1 MDKQTTWLDLL
12 VGDAKQ
18 AERDTR
24 STVMKLAA
32 DYRKLG
38 LDQSAA
44 LRLAWQQ
51 VKAAQDEAATSAGQL
66 LQVMQG
72 QLGGLGQVLAGFAEG
87 LRKIG
92 EGVNWLL
99 FGDGADSADALAQSS
114 RAAAKGQQTLTKS
127 TKAAAKA
134 VARTVLGIDELNLVQ
149 QQAGSGGGSS
159 SGSSTGGTA
168 GEEVDE
174 ARKKW
179 IGLVNLLRPV
189 LDEVNRLFA
198 PSIAA
203 WGKAFGQLARA
214 APSAWALIR
223 DSALELWDTA
233 LRPLGEY
240 LLGEFIPN
248 IVNAFSETFA
258 PIVGAVG
265 ELFLEQFARNFSLG
279 CQLVGDAIQNY
290 LMPLLGFLQ
299 QVVQDMLAAVSE
311 AWAVYGQPILDR
323 LAQGFEQL
331 RNWVQTLYY
340 ELIRPVLDELM
351 ARLQELWE
359 EHLAPLWENLTLL
372 FGAVMEL
379 IAILWTEAL
388 LPLLQNIT
396 DTFAPLVA
404 GAVQYVVDCFFN
416 GLGTI
421 AKVADGIAGVLR
433 GLCEF
438 VSGVFTGDWD
448 RAWHGLSD
456 IFESVWDTMVGVAK
470 QGVNGIIDLVNAML
484 RALTGGM
491 NAVIDRLNG
500 IGVEIPSWVPDYGGQ
515 RFGVNLPRV
524 PEYQIPRLAKGAV
537 LPANRPFL
545 AVVGDQRRGT
555 NVEAPLETIRQAVAD
570 VLGGAGAA
578 QLYVSQPIEVKLDG
592 QVLYRAMAKI
602 EANRGARIGGAFA
615 EAY

>member
-1 MDKQTTWLDLL
+1 METKTTWLDLL

-51 VKAAQDEAATSAGQL
+51 VKAAQDGAASSAGQL

-99 FGDGADSADALAQSS
+99 FGDGAASADALAKSS
-114 RAAAKGQQTLTKS
+114 QNAAKSQQTLTKS

-149 QQAGSGGGSS
+149 QQAAGSGGSFS
-159 SGSSTGGTA
+159 SGGSGGSA
-168 GEEVDE
+168 GDAADE
-174 ARKKW
+174 TQKKW
-179 IGLVNLLRPV
+179 VGLVNLIRPF
-189 LDEVNRLFA
+189 LEEMQRLFA
-198 PSIAA
+198 PGIAA
-203 WGKAFGQLARA
+203 WGKAFDQLAWA
-214 APSAWALIR
+214 AKSAWAIIR

-240 LLGEFIPN
+240 LLGDFIPS

-265 ELFLEQFARNFSLG
+265 EVFLEQFAQNFSLG

-323 LAQGFEQL
+323 LAQGCEQL
-331 RNWVQTLYY
+331 RGWVQTLYY

-351 ARLQELWE
+351 ARLEQLWQ

-372 FGAVMEL
+372 FGAVVEM
-379 IAILWTEAL
+379 ITILWTEAL

-421 AKVADGIAGVLR
+421 AQVADGIAGVLR

-438 VSGVFTGDWD
+438 VSGVFTADWD
-448 RAWHGLSD
+448 RAWRGLSD

-470 QGVNGIIDLVNAML
+470 QGVNGIIDLVNFML
-484 RALTGGM
+484 RALTGGL
-491 NAVIDRLNG
+491 NAVIDRLNR
-500 IGVEIPSWVPDYGGQ
+500 ISVEIPHWVPDYGGQ

>member
-1 MDKQTTWLDLL
+1 METKTTWLDLL

-51 VKAAQDEAATSAGQL
+51 VKAAQDEAASSAGQL

-99 FGDGADSADALAQSS
+99 FGDGAASADALAKSS
-114 RAAAKGQQTLTKS
+114 RDAAKSQQTLTKS
-127 TKAAAKA
+127 TRAAAKA

-149 QQAGSGGGSS
+149 QQAAGSGGGSS
-159 SGSSTGGTA
+159 SGGSGGSA
-168 GEEVDE
+168 GGDLDE
-174 ARKKW
+174 TQKKW
-179 IGLVNLLRPV
+179 VGLVNLIRPF
-189 LDEVNRLFA
+189 LEEMQRLFA

-203 WGKAFGQLARA
+203 WSKAFDQLARA
-214 APSAWALIR
+214 GKSAWNLIR

-240 LLGEFIPN
+240 LLWDFIPS

-265 ELFLEQFARNFSLG
+265 EVFLEQFARNFSLG

-323 LAQGFEQL
+323 LAQGCEQL
-331 RNWVQTLYY
+331 RGWVQTLYY

-351 ARLQELWE
+351 ARLEQLWQ

-372 FGAVMEL
+372 FGAVVDM
-379 IAILWTEAL
+379 ITILWTEAL

-421 AKVADGIAGVLR
+421 AQVADGIAGVLR

-438 VSGVFTGDWD
+438 VSGVFTADWD
-448 RAWHGLSD
+448 RAWRGLSN

-470 QGVNGIIDLVNAML
+470 QGVNGIIDLVNFML
-484 RALTGGM
+484 RALTGGL
-491 NAVIDRLNG
+491 NAVIDRLNR
-500 IGVEIPSWVPDYGGQ
+500 ISVEIPHWVPDYGGQ

>member
-159 SGSSTGGTA
+159 SGGSGGTA

-214 APSAWALIR
+214 AQSAWALIR

-602 EANRGARIGGAFA
+602 VANRGARIGGAFA

>member
-159 SGSSTGGTA
+159 SGGSGGTA

-214 APSAWALIR
+214 AQSAWALIR

-331 RNWVQTLYY
+331 RNWVQTIYY
-340 ELIRPVLDELM
+340 ELLRPVLDELM

-379 IAILWTEAL
+379 IAILWTDAL

-602 EANRGARIGGAFA
+602 EANRGVKIGGAFA
-615 EAY
+615 NAY

>member
-92 EGVNWLL
+92 EGVRWLL

-134 VARTVLGIDELNLVQ
+134 VARTMLGIDELNLVQ
-149 QQAGSGGGSS
+149 QQASSGGGSS
-159 SGSSTGGTA
+159 SGGSGGTA

-179 IGLVNLLRPV
+179 IGLVNLLRPL

-214 APSAWALIR
+214 AQSAWALIR
-223 DSALELWDTA
+223 DSALELCDTA

-323 LAQGFEQL
+323 LAEGFEQL

-340 ELIRPVLDELM
+340 ELLCPVLDELM

>member
-51 VKAAQDEAATSAGQL
+51 VKAAQDEAASSGGQL

-72 QLGGLGQVLAGFAEG
+72 QLGGLGQVLAAFAEG

-149 QQAGSGGGSS
+149 QQASGGGGSS
-159 SGSSTGGTA
+159 SGGASGGTA

-174 ARKKW
+174 AQKKW
-179 IGLVNLLRPV
+179 VGLVNLLRPV

-198 PSIAA
+198 PSIEA
-203 WGKAFGQLARA
+203 WGKAFDQLARA
-214 APSAWALIR
+214 AKSAWAVIR

-265 ELFLEQFARNFSLG
+265 ELFLEQFAQNFSLG

-323 LAQGFEQL
+323 LAEGFEQL

-404 GAVQYVVDCFFN
+404 GAVQYVVDSFFN

-448 RAWHGLSD
+448 RAWRGLSD

-515 RFGVNLPRV
+515 HFGVNLPRV

-602 EANRGARIGGAFA
+602 EANRGVRIGGAFA

>member
-38 LDQSAA
+38 MDQSAA

-92 EGVNWLL
+92 EGVRWLL

-127 TKAAAKA
+127 TKATAKA

-149 QQAGSGGGSS
+149 QQASIGGGSS

-214 APSAWALIR
+214 AQSAWALIR

-323 LAQGFEQL
+323 LAEGFEQL

>member
-1 MDKQTTWLDLL
+1 METKKTWLELL
-12 VGDAKQ
+12 TGDAQQ

-38 LDQSAA
+38 MEQSDA
-44 LRLAWQQ
+44 LKLAWQQ
-51 VKAAQDEAATSAGQL
+51 VKDSQDQAASSAGQL

-72 QLGGLGQVLAGFAEG
+72 QLGGLGQVLAGFAQT
-87 LRKIG
+87 LRKVG
-92 EGVNWLL
+92 DGVNWLL
-99 FGDGADSADALAQSS
+99 FGDEAASADALAESS
-114 RAAAKGQQTLTKS
+114 KSAAKSQQTLAKS
-127 TKAAAKA
+127 TRAAAKA
-134 VARTVLGIDELNLVQ
+134 VARTVLGIDELNVVQ
-149 QQAGSGGGSS
+149 QQTSS
-159 SGSSTGGTA
+159 SGSSASSGGSSGSA
-168 GEEVDE
+168 GEDVEE
-174 ARKKW
+174 TQKKW
-179 IGLVNLLRPV
+179 IGLVNLIRPF
-189 LDEVNRLFA
+189 LDQLKTLFA

-203 WGKAFGQLARA
+203 WGKAFDQLARA
-214 APSAWALIR
+214 AKSAWKTIR
-223 DSALELWDTA
+223 DSAMELWDTA

-258 PIVGAVG
+258 PIIGAVG
-265 ELFLEQFARNFSLG
+265 EVFLDQFAQNVSLG

-290 LMPLLGFLQ
+290 LMPLLDFLQ
-299 QVVQDMLAAVSE
+299 QVVQDMLGAVSE

-323 LAQGFEQL
+323 LADACEQL
-331 RNWVQTLYY
+331 RDWVQTLYY
-340 ELIRPVLDELM
+340 ELICPVLDELM
-351 ARLQELWE
+351 TQLEGLWQ

-372 FGAVMEL
+372 FGAVGEM
-379 IAILWTEAL
+379 ITILWTEAL

-404 GAVQYVVDCFFN
+404 GAVEFVVKSFFD
-416 GLGTI
+416 GLGVI
-421 AKVADGIAGVLR
+421 SDVVGGIARVLR
-433 GLCEF
+433 NLCEF

-448 RAWHGLSD
+448 RAWQGVCG
-456 IFESVWDTMVGVAK
+456 IFESIWDTMVGLAK
-470 QGVNGIIDLVNAML
+470 HGVNGIIDLVNAML
-484 RALTGGM
+484 RALVGGM

-500 IGVEIPSWVPDYGGQ
+500 IGVEIPAWVPDYGGQ
-515 RFGVNLPRV
+515 RFGLNLPRM

-545 AVVGDQRRGT
+545 AMVGDQRRGT

>member
-1 MDKQTTWLDLL
+1 M
-12 VGDAKQ
+12 
-18 AERDTR
+18 
-24 STVMKLAA
+24 
-32 DYRKLG
+32 
-38 LDQSAA
+38 
-44 LRLAWQQ
+44 
-51 VKAAQDEAATSAGQL
+51 DEAQ
-66 LQVMQG
+66 
-72 QLGGLGQVLAGFAEG
+72 
-87 LRKIG
+87 
-92 EGVNWLL
+92 
-99 FGDGADSADALAQSS
+99 
-114 RAAAKGQQTLTKS
+114 
-127 TKAAAKA
+127 
-134 VARTVLGIDELNLVQ
+134 
-149 QQAGSGGGSS
+149 
-159 SGSSTGGTA
+159 
-168 GEEVDE
+168 
-174 ARKKW
+174 KKW
-179 IGLVNLLRPV
+179 VGLVNLLRPV

-198 PSIAA
+198 PSIEA

-214 APSAWALIR
+214 AKSAWAVIR

-265 ELFLEQFARNFSLG
+265 ELFLEQFAQNFSLG

-323 LAQGFEQL
+323 LAEGFEQL

-404 GAVQYVVDCFFN
+404 GAVQYVVDSFFN

-448 RAWHGLSD
+448 RAWRGLSD

-515 RFGVNLPRV
+515 HFGVNLPRV

-602 EANRGARIGGAFA
+602 EANRGVRIGGAFA

>member
-51 VKAAQDEAATSAGQL
+51 VKAAQDEAASSGGQL

-72 QLGGLGQVLAGFAEG
+72 QLGGLGQVLAAFAEG

-149 QQAGSGGGSS
+149 QQASSGGGSS
-159 SGSSTGGTA
+159 SGGASGGTA
-168 GEEVDE
+168 GKEVDE
-174 ARKKW
+174 AQKKW
-179 IGLVNLLRPV
+179 VGLVNLLRPV

-198 PSIAA
+198 PSIEA

-214 APSAWALIR
+214 AKSAWAVIR

-265 ELFLEQFARNFSLG
+265 ELFLEQFAQNFSLG

-299 QVVQDMLAAVSE
+299 QVVQDMLAAVNE

-323 LAQGFEQL
+323 LAEGFEQL

-351 ARLQELWE
+351 GRLQELWE

-404 GAVQYVVDCFFN
+404 GAVQYVVDSFFN

-448 RAWHGLSD
+448 RAWRGLSD

-602 EANRGARIGGAFA
+602 EANRGVRIGGAFA

>member
-51 VKAAQDEAATSAGQL
+51 VKDAQDEAATSAGQL

-72 QLGGLGQVLAGFAEG
+72 QLGGLGQVIAAFAEG

-149 QQAGSGGGSS
+149 QQASGGGGSTSGGGS
-159 SGSSTGGTA
+159 GGTA

-174 ARKKW
+174 AQKKW
-179 IGLVNLLRPV
+179 VGLVNLLRPV

-203 WGKAFGQLARA
+203 WGKAFDQLARA
-214 APSAWALIR
+214 AKSAWALIR

-240 LLGEFIPN
+240 LLGEFILN
-248 IVNAFSETFA
+248 IVNAFSETFG

-299 QVVQDMLAAVSE
+299 QVVQDMMAAVSE

-323 LAQGFEQL
+323 LAEGFEQL
-331 RNWVQTLYY
+331 RNWVQTIYY

-359 EHLAPLWENLTLL
+359 EHLASLWENLTLL

-448 RAWHGLSD
+448 RAWRGLSD

-602 EANRGARIGGAFA
+602 EANRGVRIGGAFA

>member
-214 APSAWALIR
+214 AQSAWALIR

-323 LAQGFEQL
+323 LAEGFEQL

>member
-51 VKAAQDEAATSAGQL
+51 VKAAQDEAASSGGQL

-72 QLGGLGQVLAGFAEG
+72 QLGGLGQVLAAFAEG

-149 QQAGSGGGSS
+149 QQASRGGGSS
-159 SGSSTGGTA
+159 SGGGSGGTV
-168 GEEVDE
+168 GKEVDE
-174 ARKKW
+174 AQKKW
-179 IGLVNLLRPV
+179 VGLVNLLRPV

-198 PSIAA
+198 PSIEA
-203 WGKAFGQLARA
+203 WGKAFDQLARA
-214 APSAWALIR
+214 AKSAWAVIR

-265 ELFLEQFARNFSLG
+265 ELFLEQFAQNFSLG

-323 LAQGFEQL
+323 LAEGFEQL

-404 GAVQYVVDCFFN
+404 GAVQYVVDSFFN

-448 RAWHGLSD
+448 RAWRGLSD

-500 IGVEIPSWVPDYGGQ
+500 IGVEIPYWVPDYGGQ

-602 EANRGARIGGAFA
+602 EANRGVRIGGAFA

>member
-51 VKAAQDEAATSAGQL
+51 VKAAQDEAASSGGQL

-72 QLGGLGQVLAGFAEG
+72 QLGGLGQVLAAFAEG

-149 QQAGSGGGSS
+149 QQASSGGGST
-159 SGSSTGGTA
+159 SGGASGGTV
-168 GEEVDE
+168 GKEVDE
-174 ARKKW
+174 AQKKW
-179 IGLVNLLRPV
+179 VGLVNLLRPV

-198 PSIAA
+198 PSIEA
-203 WGKAFGQLARA
+203 WGKAFDQLARA
-214 APSAWALIR
+214 AKSAWAVIR

-265 ELFLEQFARNFSLG
+265 ELFLEQFAQNFSLG

-323 LAQGFEQL
+323 LAEGFEQL

-404 GAVQYVVDCFFN
+404 GAVQYVVDSFFN

-448 RAWHGLSD
+448 RAWRGLSD

-515 RFGVNLPRV
+515 HFGVNLPRV

-602 EANRGARIGGAFA
+602 EANRGVRIGGAFA

>member
-1 MDKQTTWLDLL
+1 M
-12 VGDAKQ
+12 
-18 AERDTR
+18 
-24 STVMKLAA
+24 
-32 DYRKLG
+32 
-38 LDQSAA
+38 
-44 LRLAWQQ
+44 
-51 VKAAQDEAATSAGQL
+51 KAAQDEAATSAGQL

-159 SGSSTGGTA
+159 SGGSGGTA

-214 APSAWALIR
+214 AQSAWALIR

-340 ELIRPVLDELM
+340 ELMCPVLDELM

>member
-1 MDKQTTWLDLL
+1 M
-12 VGDAKQ
+12 
-18 AERDTR
+18 
-24 STVMKLAA
+24 
-32 DYRKLG
+32 
-38 LDQSAA
+38 
-44 LRLAWQQ
+44 
-51 VKAAQDEAATSAGQL
+51 
-66 LQVMQG
+66 
-72 QLGGLGQVLAGFAEG
+72 
-87 LRKIG
+87 
-92 EGVNWLL
+92 
-99 FGDGADSADALAQSS
+99 
-114 RAAAKGQQTLTKS
+114 
-127 TKAAAKA
+127 
-134 VARTVLGIDELNLVQ
+134 
-149 QQAGSGGGSS
+149 
-159 SGSSTGGTA
+159 
-168 GEEVDE
+168 
-174 ARKKW
+174 
-179 IGLVNLLRPV
+179 
-189 LDEVNRLFA
+189 
-198 PSIAA
+198 
-203 WGKAFGQLARA
+203 
-214 APSAWALIR
+214 
-223 DSALELWDTA
+223 
-233 LRPLGEY
+233 
-240 LLGEFIPN
+240 
-248 IVNAFSETFA
+248 
-258 PIVGAVG
+258 
-265 ELFLEQFARNFSLG
+265 
-279 CQLVGDAIQNY
+279 
-290 LMPLLGFLQ
+290 
-299 QVVQDMLAAVSE
+299 
-311 AWAVYGQPILDR
+311 
-323 LAQGFEQL
+323 
-331 RNWVQTLYY
+331 QTLYY

-379 IAILWTEAL
+379 IAILWTDAL

-470 QGVNGIIDLVNAML
+470 QGVNGIIDPVNAML

-537 LPANRPFL
+537 LPANSPFL

-555 NVEAPLETIRQAVAD
+555 NVEAPLETITQAVVAALSQ
-570 VLGGAGAA
+570 LGGTQTFAA
-578 QLYVSQPIEVKLDG
+578 SQPIEVKLDG

-602 EANRGARIGGAFA
+602 EASRGVKIGGVFA
-615 EAY
+615 DAY

>member
-1 MDKQTTWLDLL
+1 METKTTWLDLL

-18 AERDTR
+18 AEQDTR

-51 VKAAQDEAATSAGQL
+51 VKAAQDGAASSAGQL

-99 FGDGADSADALAQSS
+99 FGDGAASADALAKSS
-114 RAAAKGQQTLTKS
+114 QNAAKSQQTLTKS

-149 QQAGSGGGSS
+149 QQAAGSGGGSS
-159 SGSSTGGTA
+159 SGGSGGSA
-168 GEEVDE
+168 GGDPDE
-174 ARKKW
+174 TQKKW
-179 IGLVNLLRPV
+179 VGLVNLIRPF
-189 LDEVNRLFA
+189 LEEMQRLFA
-198 PSIAA
+198 PDIAA
-203 WGKAFGQLARA
+203 WSKAFDQLARA
-214 APSAWALIR
+214 AKSAWAIIR

-240 LLGEFIPN
+240 LLGDFIPS

-265 ELFLEQFARNFSLG
+265 EVFLEQFAQNFSLG

-311 AWAVYGQPILDR
+311 AWAVYGQPILDW
-323 LAQGFEQL
+323 LAQGCEQL
-331 RNWVQTLYY
+331 RGWVQTLYY

-351 ARLQELWE
+351 ARLEQLWQ

-372 FGAVMEL
+372 FGAVVEM
-379 IAILWTEAL
+379 ITILWTEAL

-421 AKVADGIAGVLR
+421 AQVADGIAGVLR

-438 VSGVFTGDWD
+438 VSGVFTADWD
-448 RAWHGLSD
+448 RAWRGLSN

-470 QGVNGIIDLVNAML
+470 QGVNGIIDLVNFML
-484 RALTGGM
+484 RALTGGL
-491 NAVIDRLNG
+491 NAVIDRLNR
-500 IGVEIPSWVPDYGGQ
+500 ISVEIPHWVPDYGGQ

>member
-149 QQAGSGGGSS
+149 QQASIGGGSS
-159 SGSSTGGTA
+159 SGGSGGTA

-214 APSAWALIR
+214 AQSAWALIR

-323 LAQGFEQL
+323 LAEGFEQL

-379 IAILWTEAL
+379 IAILWTDAL

-404 GAVQYVVDCFFN
+404 GVVQYVVDCFFN

>member
-1 MDKQTTWLDLL
+1 METKTTWLDLL

-18 AERDTR
+18 AERETR

-51 VKAAQDEAATSAGQL
+51 VKAAQDEAASSAGQL

-99 FGDGADSADALAQSS
+99 FGDGAASADALAKSS
-114 RAAAKGQQTLTKS
+114 QNAAKSQQTLTKS

-149 QQAGSGGGSS
+149 QQAAGSGGGSS
-159 SGSSTGGTA
+159 SGGSGGSA
-168 GEEVDE
+168 GGDPDE
-174 ARKKW
+174 TQKKW
-179 IGLVNLLRPV
+179 VGLVNLIRPF
-189 LDEVNRLFA
+189 LEEMQRLFA

-203 WGKAFGQLARA
+203 WGKAFDQLARA
-214 APSAWALIR
+214 AKSSWDIIR

-240 LLGEFIPN
+240 LLWDFIPS

-265 ELFLEQFARNFSLG
+265 EVFLEQFARNFSLG

-299 QVVQDMLAAVSE
+299 QAVQDMLAAVSE

-323 LAQGFEQL
+323 LAQGCEQL
-331 RNWVQTLYY
+331 RGWVQTLYY

-351 ARLQELWE
+351 ARLEQLWQ

-372 FGAVMEL
+372 LGAVVEM
-379 IAILWTEAL
+379 ITILWTEAL

-421 AKVADGIAGVLR
+421 AQVADGIAGVLR

-438 VSGVFTGDWD
+438 VSGVFTADWD
-448 RAWHGLSD
+448 RAWRGLSD

-470 QGVNGIIDLVNAML
+470 QGVNGIIDLVNFML

-491 NAVIDRLNG
+491 NAVIDRLNR
-500 IGVEIPSWVPDYGGQ
+500 ISVEIPHWVPDYGGQ

>member
-92 EGVNWLL
+92 EGVRWLL

-149 QQAGSGGGSS
+149 QQASSGGGSS
-159 SGSSTGGTA
+159 SGGSGGTA

-214 APSAWALIR
+214 AQSAWALIR

>member
-51 VKAAQDEAATSAGQL
+51 VKAAQDEAASSGGQL

-72 QLGGLGQVLAGFAEG
+72 QLGGLGQVLAAFAEG

-149 QQAGSGGGSS
+149 QQASGGGGSS
-159 SGSSTGGTA
+159 SGGASGGTV

-174 ARKKW
+174 AQKKW
-179 IGLVNLLRPV
+179 VGLVNLLRPV

-198 PSIAA
+198 PSIEA

-214 APSAWALIR
+214 AKSAWAVIR

-265 ELFLEQFARNFSLG
+265 ELFLEQFAQNFSLG

-323 LAQGFEQL
+323 LAEGFEQL

-404 GAVQYVVDCFFN
+404 GAVQYVVDSFFN

-448 RAWHGLSD
+448 RAWRGLSD

-602 EANRGARIGGAFA
+602 EANRGVRIGGAFA

>member
-1 MDKQTTWLDLL
+1 METKTTWLDLL

-18 AERDTR
+18 AERETR

-51 VKAAQDEAATSAGQL
+51 VKAAQNEAASSAGQL

-99 FGDGADSADALAQSS
+99 FGDGAASADALAKSS
-114 RAAAKGQQTLTKS
+114 QNAAKSQQTLTKS
-127 TKAAAKA
+127 TRAAAKA

-149 QQAGSGGGSS
+149 QQAAGSGGGSS
-159 SGSSTGGTA
+159 SGGSGGSA
-168 GEEVDE
+168 GGDPDE
-174 ARKKW
+174 TQKKW
-179 IGLVNLLRPV
+179 VGLVNLIRPF
-189 LDEVNRLFA
+189 LEEMQRLFA

-203 WGKAFGQLARA
+203 WSKAFDQLARA
-214 APSAWALIR
+214 AKSAWAIIR

-240 LLGEFIPN
+240 LLWDFIPS

-265 ELFLEQFARNFSLG
+265 EVFLEQFARNFSLG

-311 AWAVYGQPILDR
+311 AWAVYGQPVLDR
-323 LAQGFEQL
+323 LAQVCEQL
-331 RNWVQTLYY
+331 RGWVQTLYY

-351 ARLQELWE
+351 ARLEQLWQ

-372 FGAVMEL
+372 FGAVVEM
-379 IAILWTEAL
+379 ITILWTEAL

-421 AKVADGIAGVLR
+421 AQVADGIAGVLR

-438 VSGVFTGDWD
+438 VSGVFTADWD
-448 RAWHGLSD
+448 RAWRGLSN

-470 QGVNGIIDLVNAML
+470 QGVNGIIDLVNFML

-491 NAVIDRLNG
+491 NAVIDRLNR
-500 IGVEIPSWVPDYGGQ
+500 ISVEIPHWVPDYGGQ

>member
-1 MDKQTTWLDLL
+1 METKTTWLDLL

-51 VKAAQDEAATSAGQL
+51 VKAAQDGAASSAGQL

-99 FGDGADSADALAQSS
+99 FGDGAASADALAKSSQS
-114 RAAAKGQQTLTKS
+114 AAKSQQTLTKS

-149 QQAGSGGGSS
+149 QQAAGSGGGSS
-159 SGSSTGGTA
+159 SGGSGGSA
-168 GEEVDE
+168 GGDPDE
-174 ARKKW
+174 TQKKW
-179 IGLVNLLRPV
+179 VGLVNLIRPF
-189 LDEVNRLFA
+189 LEEMQRLFA
-198 PSIAA
+198 PGIAA
-203 WGKAFGQLARA
+203 WSKAFDQLARA
-214 APSAWALIR
+214 AKSAWAIIR

-240 LLGEFIPN
+240 LLGDFIPS

-265 ELFLEQFARNFSLG
+265 EVFLEQFAQNFSLG

-323 LAQGFEQL
+323 LAQGCEQL
-331 RNWVQTLYY
+331 RGWVQTLYY

-351 ARLQELWE
+351 ARLEQLWQ

-372 FGAVMEL
+372 FGAVVEM
-379 IAILWTEAL
+379 ITILWTEAL

-421 AKVADGIAGVLR
+421 AQVADGIAGVLR

-438 VSGVFTGDWD
+438 VSGVFTADWD
-448 RAWHGLSD
+448 RAWRGLSN

-470 QGVNGIIDLVNAML
+470 QGVNGIIDLVNFML
-484 RALTGGM
+484 RALTGGL
-491 NAVIDRLNG
+491 NAVIDRLNR
-500 IGVEIPSWVPDYGGQ
+500 ISVEIPHWVPDYGGQ

>member
-38 LDQSAA
+38 MDQSAA

-92 EGVNWLL
+92 EGVRWLL

-127 TKAAAKA
+127 TKATAKA

-149 QQAGSGGGSS
+149 QQASIGGGSS

-214 APSAWALIR
+214 AQSAWALIR

>member
-51 VKAAQDEAATSAGQL
+51 VKAAQDEAASSGGQL

-72 QLGGLGQVLAGFAEG
+72 QLGGLGQVLAAFAEG

-149 QQAGSGGGSS
+149 QQASSGGGSS
-159 SGSSTGGTA
+159 SGGASGGTV
-168 GEEVDE
+168 GKEVDE
-174 ARKKW
+174 AQKKW
-179 IGLVNLLRPV
+179 VGLVNLLRPV

-198 PSIAA
+198 PSIEA
-203 WGKAFGQLARA
+203 WGKAFDQLARA
-214 APSAWALIR
+214 AKSAWAVIR

-265 ELFLEQFARNFSLG
+265 ELFLEQFAQNFSLG

-323 LAQGFEQL
+323 LAEGFEQL

-404 GAVQYVVDCFFN
+404 GAVQYVVDSFFN

-448 RAWHGLSD
+448 RAWCGLSD

-515 RFGVNLPRV
+515 HFGVNLPRV

-602 EANRGARIGGAFA
+602 EANRGVRIGGAFA

>member
-51 VKAAQDEAATSAGQL
+51 VKAAQDEAASSGGQL

-72 QLGGLGQVLAGFAEG
+72 QLGGLGQVLAAFAEG

-149 QQAGSGGGSS
+149 QQASRGGGSS
-159 SGSSTGGTA
+159 SGGGSGGTV
-168 GEEVDE
+168 GKEVDE
-174 ARKKW
+174 AQKKW
-179 IGLVNLLRPV
+179 VGLVNLLRPV

-198 PSIAA
+198 PSIEA
-203 WGKAFGQLARA
+203 WGKAFDQLARA
-214 APSAWALIR
+214 AKSAWAVIR

-265 ELFLEQFARNFSLG
+265 ELFLEQFAQNFSLG

-323 LAQGFEQL
+323 LAEGFEQL

-404 GAVQYVVDCFFN
+404 GAVQYVVDSFFN

-448 RAWHGLSD
+448 RAWRGLSD

-515 RFGVNLPRV
+515 HFGVNLPRV

-602 EANRGARIGGAFA
+602 EANRGVRIGGAFA

>member
-92 EGVNWLL
+92 EGVRWLL

-174 ARKKW
+174 AQKKW

-214 APSAWALIR
+214 AQSAWALIR

-331 RNWVQTLYY
+331 RNWVQTIYY
-340 ELIRPVLDELM
+340 ELLCPVLDELM

-379 IAILWTEAL
+379 IAILWTDAL

-404 GAVQYVVDCFFN
+404 GAVQYVVDSFFN

>member
-149 QQAGSGGGSS
+149 QQASIGGGSS
-159 SGSSTGGTA
+159 SGGSGGTA

-214 APSAWALIR
+214 AQSAWALIR

-323 LAQGFEQL
+323 LAEGFEQL

-340 ELIRPVLDELM
+340 ELLCPVLDELM

-379 IAILWTEAL
+379 IAILWTDAL

-500 IGVEIPSWVPDYGGQ
+500 IGVEIPSWVPDFGGQ

>member
-1 MDKQTTWLDLL
+1 METKTTWLDLL

-51 VKAAQDEAATSAGQL
+51 VKAAQDGAASSAGQL

-99 FGDGADSADALAQSS
+99 FGDGAASADALAKSS
-114 RAAAKGQQTLTKS
+114 QNAAKSQQTLTKS

-149 QQAGSGGGSS
+149 QQAAGSGGSFS
-159 SGSSTGGTA
+159 SGGSGGSA
-168 GEEVDE
+168 GGDPDE
-174 ARKKW
+174 TQKKW
-179 IGLVNLLRPV
+179 VGLVNLIRPF
-189 LDEVNRLFA
+189 LEEMQRLFA
-198 PSIAA
+198 PGIAA
-203 WGKAFGQLARA
+203 WSKAFDQLARA
-214 APSAWALIR
+214 AKSAWAIIR

-240 LLGEFIPN
+240 LLGDFIPS

-265 ELFLEQFARNFSLG
+265 EVFLEQFAQNFSLG

-323 LAQGFEQL
+323 LAQGCEQL
-331 RNWVQTLYY
+331 RGWVQTLYY

-351 ARLQELWE
+351 ARLEQLWQ

-372 FGAVMEL
+372 FGAVVEM
-379 IAILWTEAL
+379 ITILWTEAL

-421 AKVADGIAGVLR
+421 AQVADGIAGVLR

-438 VSGVFTGDWD
+438 VSGVFTADWD
-448 RAWHGLSD
+448 RAWRGLSN

-470 QGVNGIIDLVNAML
+470 QGVNGIIDLVNFML
-484 RALTGGM
+484 RALTGGL
-491 NAVIDRLNG
+491 NAVIDRLNR
-500 IGVEIPSWVPDYGGQ
+500 ISVEIPHWVPDYGGQ

>member
-1 MDKQTTWLDLL
+1 METKTTWLDLL

-51 VKAAQDEAATSAGQL
+51 VKAAQDGVASSAGQL

-99 FGDGADSADALAQSS
+99 FGDGAASADALAKSS
-114 RAAAKGQQTLTKS
+114 QNAAKSQQTLTKS

-149 QQAGSGGGSS
+149 QQAAGSGGSFS
-159 SGSSTGGTA
+159 SGGSGGSA
-168 GEEVDE
+168 GGDPDE
-174 ARKKW
+174 TQKKW
-179 IGLVNLLRPV
+179 VGLVNLIRPF
-189 LDEVNRLFA
+189 LEEMQRLFA
-198 PSIAA
+198 PGIAA
-203 WGKAFGQLARA
+203 WSKAFDQLARA
-214 APSAWALIR
+214 AKSAWAIIR

-240 LLGEFIPN
+240 LLGDFIPS

-265 ELFLEQFARNFSLG
+265 EVFLEQFAQNFSLG

-323 LAQGFEQL
+323 LAQGCEQL
-331 RNWVQTLYY
+331 RGWVQTLYY

-351 ARLQELWE
+351 ARLEQLWQ

-372 FGAVMEL
+372 FGAVVEM
-379 IAILWTEAL
+379 ITILWTEAL

-421 AKVADGIAGVLR
+421 AQVADGIAGVLR

-438 VSGVFTGDWD
+438 VSGVFTADWD
-448 RAWHGLSD
+448 RAWRGLSN

-470 QGVNGIIDLVNAML
+470 QGVNGIIDLVNFML
-484 RALTGGM
+484 RALTGGL
-491 NAVIDRLNG
+491 NAVIDRLNR
-500 IGVEIPSWVPDYGGQ
+500 ISVEIPHWVPDYGGQ

>member
-1 MDKQTTWLDLL
+1 METKTTWLDLL

-51 VKAAQDEAATSAGQL
+51 VKAAQNEAASSAGQL

-99 FGDGADSADALAQSS
+99 FGDGAASADALAKSS
-114 RAAAKGQQTLTKS
+114 QNAAKGQQTLTKS
-127 TKAAAKA
+127 TRAAAKA

-149 QQAGSGGGSS
+149 QQAAGSGGGSS
-159 SGSSTGGTA
+159 SGGSGGSA
-168 GEEVDE
+168 GGDPDE
-174 ARKKW
+174 AQKKW
-179 IGLVNLLRPV
+179 VGLVNLIRPF
-189 LDEVNRLFA
+189 LEEMQRLFA

-203 WGKAFGQLARA
+203 WGKAFDQLARA
-214 APSAWALIR
+214 AKSAWAIIR

-240 LLGEFIPN
+240 LLWDLIPSM
-248 IVNAFSETFA
+248 VNAFSETFA

-265 ELFLEQFARNFSLG
+265 EVFLEQFARNFSLG

-323 LAQGFEQL
+323 LAQGCEQL
-331 RNWVQTLYY
+331 RGWVQTLYY

-351 ARLQELWE
+351 ARLEQLWQ

-372 FGAVMEL
+372 FGAVVEM
-379 IAILWTEAL
+379 ITILWTEAL

-396 DTFAPLVA
+396 DTFAPLMA

-421 AKVADGIAGVLR
+421 AQVADGIAGVLR

-438 VSGVFTGDWD
+438 VSGVFTADWD
-448 RAWHGLSD
+448 RAWRGLSN

-470 QGVNGIIDLVNAML
+470 QGVNGIIDLVNFML
-484 RALTGGM
+484 RALTGGL
-491 NAVIDRLNG
+491 NAVIDRLNR
-500 IGVEIPSWVPDYGGQ
+500 ISVEIPHWVPDYGGQ

>member
-159 SGSSTGGTA
+159 SGGSGGTA

-214 APSAWALIR
+214 AQSAWALIR

-265 ELFLEQFARNFSLG
+265 ELFLEQFAQNFSLG

>member
-92 EGVNWLL
+92 EGVRWLL

-127 TKAAAKA
+127 TKATAKA

-149 QQAGSGGGSS
+149 QQASIGGGSS

-214 APSAWALIR
+214 AQSAWALIR

-323 LAQGFEQL
+323 LAEGFEQL

>member
-1 MDKQTTWLDLL
+1 METKTTWLDLL

-51 VKAAQDEAATSAGQL
+51 VKAAQDGVASSAGQL

-99 FGDGADSADALAQSS
+99 FGDGAASADALAKSS
-114 RAAAKGQQTLTKS
+114 QNAAKSQQTLTKS

-149 QQAGSGGGSS
+149 QQAAGSGGSFS
-159 SGSSTGGTA
+159 SGGSGGSA
-168 GEEVDE
+168 GGDPDE
-174 ARKKW
+174 TQKKW
-179 IGLVNLLRPV
+179 VGLVNLIRPF
-189 LDEVNRLFA
+189 LEEMQRLFA
-198 PSIAA
+198 PGIAA
-203 WGKAFGQLARA
+203 WSKAFDQLARA
-214 APSAWALIR
+214 AKSAWAIIR

-240 LLGEFIPN
+240 LLGDFIPS

-265 ELFLEQFARNFSLG
+265 EVFLEQFAQNFSLG
-279 CQLVGDAIQNY
+279 CQLVGNAIQNY

-323 LAQGFEQL
+323 LAQGCEQL
-331 RNWVQTLYY
+331 RGWVQTLYY

-351 ARLQELWE
+351 ARLEQLWQ

-372 FGAVMEL
+372 FGAVVEM
-379 IAILWTEAL
+379 ITILWTEAL

-421 AKVADGIAGVLR
+421 AQVADGIAGVLR

-438 VSGVFTGDWD
+438 VSGVFTADWD
-448 RAWHGLSD
+448 RAWRGLSN

-470 QGVNGIIDLVNAML
+470 QGVNGIIDLVNFML
-484 RALTGGM
+484 RALTGGL
-491 NAVIDRLNG
+491 NAVIDRLNR
-500 IGVEIPSWVPDYGGQ
+500 ISVEIPHWVPDYGGQ

>member
-51 VKAAQDEAATSAGQL
+51 VKAAQDEAASSGGQL

-72 QLGGLGQVLAGFAEG
+72 QLGGLGQVLAAFAEG

-149 QQAGSGGGSS
+149 QQASSGGGSS
-159 SGSSTGGTA
+159 SGGASGGTV
-168 GEEVDE
+168 GKEVDE
-174 ARKKW
+174 AQKKW
-179 IGLVNLLRPV
+179 VGLVNLLRPV

-198 PSIAA
+198 PSIEA

-214 APSAWALIR
+214 AKSAWAVIR

-265 ELFLEQFARNFSLG
+265 ELFLEQFAQNFSLG

-323 LAQGFEQL
+323 LAEGFEQL

-404 GAVQYVVDCFFN
+404 GAVQYVVDSFFN

-448 RAWHGLSD
+448 RAWRGLSD

-515 RFGVNLPRV
+515 HFGVNLPRV

-602 EANRGARIGGAFA
+602 EANRGVRIGGAFA